1 MKKKALG
8 NAERAEEKP
17 SSVMTA
23 VKANSLIFWVEDYQG
38 VLEGWRMLLENQGYQ
53 VLTAVDANRAM
64 RLFISRGVD
73 EVVLDYQYVGSDR
86 GCYRARD
93 EGDQARGSDPDAF

>member
-1 MKKKALG
+1 LATQKESKKA
-8 NAERAEEKP
+8 EQCHD
-17 SSVMTA
+17 SSEG
-23 VKANSLIFWVEDYQG
+23 KLIFWVEDYQG
-38 VLEGWRMLLENQGYQ
+38 MLEGWRTLLENEGDQ
-53 VLTAVDANRAM
+53 VLRAVDANRAM
-64 RLFISRGVD
+64 RLFISQRVD